1 VVLNMRSYR
10 SRLGTIIL
18 FLGDIVILF
27 LIALLAIII
36 RNVIPIIIPA
46 YPEFSRDISYA
57 WWFFP
62 VWLCILAY
70 EGAYTKRFTLWD
82 EVKLLWKAAL
92 FSTLAI
98 LSVVFIG
105 KFGESVSRTVVVL
118 IGLLSFALFPPL
130 RLAIKRRLTAS
141 GLLKRRVLIL
151 GANETGRV
159 ALNALMGE
167 PNLGYEVVGF
177 LDDRPRKSGA
187 TLGGYKVHNHLDQVE
202 RYLVACDIHDVVIA
216 LPDRD
221 KDLLN
226 SLVTRL
232 QHKAASVLYFPDYS
246 GIAVIGTEIRHFFH
260 DQAFALEIKNNLAEP
275 LNAYTKKVFDFI
287 VGLLLFLL
295 LALPLAVISLLIRTT
310 SPGPAI
316 YRQQRSGKN
325 GTMFLC
331 YKFRTMYRDADTR
344 LKEILASD
352 RKACEEWESCRK
364 LTDDPRIT
372 PLGRFL
378 RGTSLDELPQIIN
391 VLRGEMS
398 LVGPRPVTGEEIE
411 QYYKESADLCFSVL
425 PGITGLWQVS
435 GRSNTSYDY
444 RIMLDSWYVR
454 NWNLW
459 LDIVIMLKT
468 VYAVVKKEGAR

>member
-1 VVLNMRSYR
+1 MRSYR
-10 SRLGTIIL
+10 RRLATIIL
-18 FLGDIVILF
+18 FLSDLVILF
-27 LIALLAIII
+27 LITALAIII
-36 RNVIPIIIPA
+36 RDITPAIIPA
-46 YPEFSRDISYA
+46 YPVFTRDISYA

-70 EGAYTKRFTLWD
+70 EGAYSKRFTLWD
-82 EVKLLWKAAL
+82 EVRLLWKVAL
-92 FSTLAI
+92 FSTLTI

-118 IGLLSFALFPPL
+118 IGLLSLALFPPL
-130 RLAIKRRLTAS
+130 RIVVKRRLTAS
-141 GLLKRRVLIL
+141 GLLRRRVLIL
-151 GANETGRV
+151 GANETGRI

-177 LDDRPRKSGA
+177 LDDQPETAGA
-187 TLGGYKVHNHLDQVE
+187 TLAGYKVHRHLERVE

-221 KDLLN
+221 KDQLI

-232 QHKAASVLYFPDYS
+232 QHKATSVLLFPDYS

-275 LNAYTKKVFDFI
+275 LNAYTKKAFDFI
-287 VGLLLFLL
+287 VGILLFLL
-295 LALPLAVISLLIRTT
+295 LAAPLALISLLIRVS
-310 SPGPAI
+310 SPGAAI
-316 YRQQRSGKN
+316 YRQARSGKN
-325 GTMFLC
+325 GVMFLC
-331 YKFRTMYRDADTR
+331 YKFRTMYRDADAR
-344 LKEILASD
+344 LKEILATD
-352 RKACEEWESCRK
+352 QKAREEWEKFRK

-378 RGTSLDELPQIIN
+378 RSTSLDELPQIIN

-398 LVGPRPVTGEEIE
+398 LVGPRPVTAEEIE
-411 QYYKESADLCFSVL
+411 KYYRDRAELCFSVL

-444 RIMLDSWYVR
+444 RISLDSWYVR

-459 LDIVIMLKT
+459 LDVVILLKT
-468 VYAVVKKEGAR
+468 VYVVVKKEGAK